1 MIEVITKVHLEKV
14 KGWLAQGR
22 AAVALADME
31 ETEGFVP
38 FPRSNVQRLVNS
50 FNLLHLRPEW
60 RLDAYVWRSTT
71 MGGGLLMP
79 RGRDFPVLTPEELPN
94 PTVPPG
100 AKPWLSRR
108 AHHAVAMVAGDGS
121 AESYLQ
127 ASLLSRELEEIGA
140 FFETQRWHE
149 HQLVDRVPEL
159 PEPSDFDPVDA
170 VRVVRF
176 PHPLDL
182 TPRVRQSVRGV
193 EVIFYTAHLNEP
205 GQLFRFNDRYVRGR
219 GYCFISSQ
227 TLVVDVKKSR
237 RALTEGEEQ
246 VRPPGNETE
255 VVQVGA
261 QG

>member
-1 MIEVITKVHLEKV
+1 MIEVITKIHLEKV
-14 KGWLAQGR
+14 KGWLSAGR

-38 FPRSNVQRLVNS
+38 FPRSNVQRLVNG

-71 MGGGLLMP
+71 MGGSLLMP
-79 RGRDFPVLTPEELPN
+79 RGRDFPTLTPEELPN

-100 AKPWLSRR
+100 AKPWLSRC
-108 AHHAVAMVAGDGS
+108 AHHALAMIAGDGTP
-121 AESYLQ
+121 ESFLQ
-127 ASLLSRELEEIGA
+127 ASLLSRELDEIGA

-149 HQLVDRVPEL
+149 HQIVDRVPEL
-159 PEPSDFDPVDA
+159 PEPSEFDPVDA
-170 VRVVRF
+170 ALVVRF
-176 PHPLDL
+176 PYPIDL

-193 EVIFYTAHLNEP
+193 EVIFYTAHPNEP

-237 RALTEGEEQ
+237 RALTEGEEPS
-246 VRPPGNETE
+246 RPAGNETE